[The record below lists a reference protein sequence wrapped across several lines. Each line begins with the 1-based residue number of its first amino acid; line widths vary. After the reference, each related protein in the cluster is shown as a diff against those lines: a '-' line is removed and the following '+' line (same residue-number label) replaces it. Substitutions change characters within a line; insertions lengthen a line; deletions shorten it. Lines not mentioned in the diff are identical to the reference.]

1 MSWEEREVRTS
12 LSNLIKKKDDFH
24 FSIESFEE
32 ENLGEW
38 EDMPAREGPG
48 GKLILPLEDTRGKD
62 PSSSHRYGG
71 SKQNLQQVERE
82 AYEKGFA
89 QGQSDGLALGLTKA
103 EELWKKMHSLFDALT
118 LLKGKALTE
127 AEEDILKLSM
137 IIARK
142 IVKKELAT
150 DPNTV
155 KRSLEQAVTFLK
167 DRSFVRILVSP
178 EDMKILEPYL
188 PQLAE
193 SRKIERF
200 ELAEDHC
207 IEPGGCVLETGFGR
221 INATIENQ
229 ITRLEKELEEAF
241 CARGESANGA

>member
-1 MSWEEREVRTS
+1 VRTS
-12 LSNLIKKKDDFH
+12 LSNLIKRKDDFH

-38 EDMPAREGPG
+38 EEVPARMRPG
-48 GKLILPLEDTRGKD
+48 EKLVLPLGDMNVKGS
-62 PSSSHRYGG
+62 PSSRRYGG
-71 SKQNLQQVERE
+71 SKQDLQQVERE

-89 QGQSDGLALGLTKA
+89 QGQKDGLALGQTKA
-103 EELWKKMHSLFDALT
+103 EELWKKMHSLFDNLT
-118 LLKGKALTE
+118 LLKGKTLSE
-127 AEEDILKLSM
+127 AEEDILKLCM

-150 DPNTV
+150 DPHTV
-155 KRSLEQAVTFLK
+155 KRSLEQAITFLK

-188 PQLAE
+188 PELAE

-221 INATIENQ
+221 INATIGNQ
-229 ITRLEKELEEAF
+229 VTRLEKELEEAF
-241 CARGESANGA
+241 CAGGETADGD

>member
-1 MSWEEREVRTS
+1 VRTS
-12 LSNLIKKKDDFH
+12 LSNLIKRKDDFH

-38 EDMPAREGPG
+38 EDVSARVRSG
-48 GKLILPLEDTRGKD
+48 GKLVLPLEDMNVKH
-62 PSSSHRYGG
+62 PHSSHQYDG

-89 QGQSDGLALGLTKA
+89 QGQKDGLALGKTKA
-103 EELWKKMHSLFDALT
+103 DEVWKKMHSLFDALT
-118 LLKGKALTE
+118 LLKGKSLAE

-150 DPNTV
+150 DPDTV
-155 KRSLEQAVTFLK
+155 KRSLEHAVSFLK
-167 DRSFVRILVSP
+167 DRSFVRILVSQ

-188 PQLAE
+188 PELAE

-221 INATIENQ
+221 INATIGNQ

-241 CARGESANGA
+241 CTRGETADGA